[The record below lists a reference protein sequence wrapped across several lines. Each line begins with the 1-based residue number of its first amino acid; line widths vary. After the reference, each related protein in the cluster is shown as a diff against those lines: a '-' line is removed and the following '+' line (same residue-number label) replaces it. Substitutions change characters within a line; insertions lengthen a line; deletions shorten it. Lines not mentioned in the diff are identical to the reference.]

1 MNNNEHKSGPNPH
14 IGGAKRKNG
23 HKHDCNCHICE
34 NIKNKAKRGGYEE
47 DMKKHQLKRMG
58 GSKKKNGHKPDCN
71 CPICK
76 NMQNSKKTKGG
87 KEDSDSDSDSDS
99 SSYEED
105 NIGGNKKKKRGNG
118 HKVSCGCP
126 ICKNMKK
133 SKNKKGGD
141 EPNIQEGEIKV
152 DKNILDITEN
162 EIPADAE
169 EYDKLDLDD
178 NSQAVNIGGKRKK
191 RLTRKNKSRKTSR
204 GRKTKRYYKKNK

>member
-23 HKHDCNCHICE
+23 HKYDCNCHICD

-58 GSKKKNGHKPDCN
+58 GSKKKNGHKPDCI

-76 NMQNSKKTKGG
+76 NMQNSKKTKGD
-87 KEDSDSDSDSDS
+87 KEDSDSDSSSD
-99 SSYEED
+99 EED
-105 NIGGNKKKKRGNG
+105 VIDGNKKKKRGNG
-118 HKVSCGCP
+118 HKVTCGCP

-141 EPNIQEGEIKV
+141 EPNIQEGEIKI
-152 DKNILDITEN
+152 DKNIQDITEN

-169 EYDKLDLDD
+169 EYDKLDLDETG
-178 NSQAVNIGGKRKK
+178 QLGKIGGKRKK
-191 RLTRKNKSRKTSR
+191 RLTRKNKSRKSSR